1 VTLLLPALI
10 FGLLAGAWPGFP
22 AQWLPWA
29 NQLAFSSI
37 MLLLLAMGAKVG
49 GDATLLA
56 SLGQMGVQ
64 AALLALAAVAG
75 SLIFTWIVAK
85 KVYQPGTSVRGTSG
99 PATTF
104 VRGTFPP
111 SPSIEVPLNS
121 AANNTSG
128 SDQATG
134 QRPDDH
140 TLNPAP
146 TAAGGYPD
154 GSTRRAIAST
164 SGTGQRGHSDQI
176 DASMTIRP
184 GEPHFASQVG
194 PSGRAGGSAAF
205 SGSVVS
211 SASARVNTGH
221 SGQTNGGH
229 SSSGNGSTIF
239 LILSFFGAG
248 LFLGRLVVP
257 PALFTHLDAVATA
270 ALALS
275 FVGVG
280 VDLGYNRQRAWRG
293 LRSLG
298 LNVLL
303 FPLAVALGT
312 LAGALLIAPWIGLSL
327 TEAMAVAAGF
337 GWYSLAGV
345 LLAQIHSLSL
355 GTIAFLTNLLRE
367 LLALLLIP
375 LVARRLGKIMAVAP
389 AGATAMDSTLPIIS
403 RSTDPET
410 AVVAFLSGATLTA
423 LSPFLIPFLA
433 GLRP

>member
-1 VTLLLPALI
+1 MTLLLPALI

-22 AQWLPWA
+22 ARWLPWA

-49 GDATLLA
+49 GDAALLA

-75 SLIFTWIVAK
+75 SLIFTWIVVK
-85 KVYQPGTSVRGTSG
+85 KVYQPGTPVGSRAAPAGFVRGTS
-99 PATTF
+99 A
-104 VRGTFPP
+104 P
-111 SPSIEVPLNS
+111 SPSTEVPLNS
-121 AANNTSG
+121 TAKNTSG
-128 SDQATG
+128 SDQDTG
-134 QRPDDH
+134 QRPGVH
-140 TLNPAP
+140 TLNPAL
-146 TAAGGYPD
+146 TAAGGHPD
-154 GSTRRAIAST
+154 DPTRRAVAST
-164 SGTGQRGHSDQI
+164 SGTGQLGHSGQI
-176 DASMTIRP
+176 DTSMTIRSV
-184 GEPHFASQVG
+184 EHDFASQAG
-194 PSGRAGGSAAF
+194 RSGRTGGSAAS
-205 SGSVVS
+205 SGSVIS
-211 SASARVNTGH
+211 SASDRVDTNH
-221 SGQTNGGH
+221 SGQTHGGNG
-229 SSSGNGSTIF
+229 SSSNGSTIF

-248 LFLGRLVVP
+248 LFLGRFVVP

-312 LAGALLIAPWIGLSL
+312 LAGAILIAPWVGLPL

>member
-1 VTLLLPALI
+1 MTLLLPALI
-10 FGLLAGAWPGFP
+10 FGLLVGAWPGFP

-49 GDATLLA
+49 GDAALLA

-75 SLIFTWIVAK
+75 SLIFTWILAK
-85 KVYQPGTSVRGTSG
+85 KVYRPGTSVRGTSG
-99 PATTF
+99 PATIF
-104 VRGTFPP
+104 VRGTSAPGH
-111 SPSIEVPLNS
+111 STEVPLNS
-121 AANNTSG
+121 TAKNTSG
-128 SDQATG
+128 SDQDTG
-134 QRPDDH
+134 QRPGGH
-140 TLNPAP
+140 TLNPAL
-146 TAAGGYPD
+146 TAAGGHPD
-154 GSTRRAIAST
+154 DPTRRAVASI
-164 SGTGQRGHSDQI
+164 SGTGQLRHSGQI
-176 DASMTIRP
+176 DTSMAIQSV
-184 GEPHFASQVG
+184 EHHFASQASR
-194 PSGRAGGSAAF
+194 SGRTGGSAASF
-205 SGSVVS
+205 GSVIS
-211 SASARVNTGH
+211 NASDRVDTNH
-221 SGQTNGGH
+221 SGQTHG
-229 SSSGNGSTIF
+229 GNGSSSNGPTIF

-257 PALFTHLDAVATA
+257 PALLTHLDALATT

-293 LRSLG
+293 LRTLG

-312 LAGALLIAPWIGLSL
+312 LAGAILIAPWIGLPL

>member
-1 VTLLLPALI
+1 
-10 FGLLAGAWPGFP
+10 
-22 AQWLPWA
+22 
-29 NQLAFSSI
+29 
-37 MLLLLAMGAKVG
+37 
-49 GDATLLA
+49 
-56 SLGQMGVQ
+56 
-64 AALLALAAVAG
+64 
-75 SLIFTWIVAK
+75 
-85 KVYQPGTSVRGTSG
+85 
-99 PATTF
+99 
-104 VRGTFPP
+104 
-111 SPSIEVPLNS
+111 
-121 AANNTSG
+121 
-128 SDQATG
+128 
-134 QRPDDH
+134 
-140 TLNPAP
+140 
-146 TAAGGYPD
+146 
-154 GSTRRAIAST
+154 
-164 SGTGQRGHSDQI
+164 
-176 DASMTIRP
+176 MTIRS

-194 PSGRAGGSAAF
+194 PSGRTGGSAAF
-205 SGSVVS
+205 SSSVVS

-312 LAGALLIAPWIGLSL
+312 LAGALLIAPWVGLSL